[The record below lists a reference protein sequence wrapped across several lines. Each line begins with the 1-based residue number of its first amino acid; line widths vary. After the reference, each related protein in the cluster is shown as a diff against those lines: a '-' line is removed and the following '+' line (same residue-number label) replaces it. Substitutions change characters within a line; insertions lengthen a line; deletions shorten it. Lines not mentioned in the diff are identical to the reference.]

1 MLAVTFAGRENGTA
15 FCVRHGRRKARGRP
29 GAGDQSIPDM
39 PGVCPAHGGGRRGMV
54 SQDFSALRPPSRRR
68 AASARRPCEHLKV

>member
-1 MLAVTFAGRENGTA
+1 
-15 FCVRHGRRKARGRP
+15 
-29 GAGDQSIPDM
+29 M
-39 PGVCPAHGGGRRGMV
+39 PGVCPAHGGGRRGMA